1 MIRIAVRRP
10 VLTFVVF
17 AVLFIL
23 GLFSLSRLKIDLFP
37 NVTLPSI
44 SVVTFYRGASSEDVE
59 KLVTEPLERNFSTIP
74 NLKNIQSYSQENLS
88 TIILEFEQGTDL
100 DAATNDIRDR
110 LDLAL
115 LQLPS
120 GIERPKIFKFN
131 LSNFPILGV
140 ILYSKDTLRD
150 IRKEFDDYIT
160 NEIERVPGV
169 AQVLLFGGGRKRQI
183 NILVDKTKMEAYN
196 LTLSQI
202 VNAIQSNNL
211 NIPIGN
217 IKYGDIDWIIRAEGE
232 IKDPKQIAN
241 IPLIKRDGSVIK
253 ISDIAKVDYS
263 YEDKINEVRSLE
275 KNALFFA
282 VFKQSDANA
291 VEVGR
296 RVK

>member
-74 NLKNIQSYSQENLS
+74 NLKNIRSYSQENLS

-140 ILYSKDTLRD
+140 ILYSK
-150 IRKEFDDYIT
+150 IH
-160 NEIERVPGV
+160 
-169 AQVLLFGGGRKRQI
+169 
-183 NILVDKTKMEAYN
+183 
-196 LTLSQI
+196 
-202 VNAIQSNNL
+202 
-211 NIPIGN
+211 
-217 IKYGDIDWIIRAEGE
+217 
-232 IKDPKQIAN
+232 
-241 IPLIKRDGSVIK
+241 
-253 ISDIAKVDYS
+253 
-263 YEDKINEVRSLE
+263 
-275 KNALFFA
+275 
-282 VFKQSDANA
+282 
-291 VEVGR
+291 
-296 RVK
+296 